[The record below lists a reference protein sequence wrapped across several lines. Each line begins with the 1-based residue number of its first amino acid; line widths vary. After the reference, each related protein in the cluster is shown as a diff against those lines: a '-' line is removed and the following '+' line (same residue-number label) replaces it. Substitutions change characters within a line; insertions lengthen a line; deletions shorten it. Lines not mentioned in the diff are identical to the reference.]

1 MIRGQVNAFLQGV
14 LPVQLRD
21 SNGQP
26 VDLIATLDTGFSG
39 YLTLPLAQIT
49 ALSLPYDRTEIYTL
63 GDNRDVSLDLYR
75 GTIIWDG
82 SDCDLFVLATE
93 SEPLVGT
100 SLLRGFHLFIDFIDG
115 GEVRIEAR
123 QEAF

>member
-21 SNGQP
+21 SNGLP
-26 VDLIATLDTGFSG
+26 VDLTATLDTGFSG
-39 YLTLPLAQIT
+39 YLTRPFAQIT

-75 GTIIWDG
+75 ATILWDG
-82 SDCDLFVLATE
+82 NDRDIFVLATE

-100 SLLRGFHLFIDFIDG
+100 SLLHGFHLFIDFIDG

-123 QEAF
+123 P